1 MRIKVNGNVVT
12 ILTEVKASTSM
23 KPVVVSEKDPESKVV
38 NDKFAF
44 GFNGSAPSITKNT
57 FIGNAVI
64 DGKLAYTATTSAEL
78 DKEDVK
84 RMFGPAVIEAAKYEE
99 AALAI
104 IYEREAKAQADAAIL
119 EGMFEEDDT
128 PVMVAA
134 E

>member
-23 KPVVVSEKDPESKVV
+23 RPVVVSEKDPESKVV

-44 GFNGSAPSITKNT
+44 GFNGTAPSITKNT

-64 DGKLAYTATTSAEL
+64 DGKLAYTSAEL

-104 IYEREAKAQADAAIL
+104 IDEREAKAQADADAL
-119 EGMFEEDDT
+119 EGMF
-128 PVMVAA
+128 V
-134 E
+134 